1 MLDGIEFL
9 IRLESYNAVR
19 YAKGGKLKNLFNAL
33 KEKIR
38 LKYLISTWSMV

>member
-9 IRLESYNAVR
+9 IRMESYNAER

-33 KEKIR
+33 KEKIGA
-38 LKYLISTWSMV
+38 K